1 MSFPPSLWLDL
12 VLLPSFISLYRRIT
26 KCDVVFPWRNIT
38 HLSHAFFRR
47 LNKKGTKKKKK
58 TAGNG
63 HYVPR
68 QHSFHAVFLVKVP
81 ATCCCPKRQKVIYDK
96 CPRHVSPPPYFRL
109 QKLFQ
114 TEICWRSLSPD
125 CDTSAQFT
133 FLSSITGWVQP
144 HRLPFY
150 SHTKKKRAK
159 NRARSQ
165 TQSWHTASVE
175 TETLRGDSSA
185 ATCSTRESPKALLL
199 WQNMEQ

>member
-1 MSFPPSLWLDL
+1 M
-12 VLLPSFISLYRRIT
+12 
-26 KCDVVFPWRNIT
+26 
-38 HLSHAFFRR
+38 
-47 LNKKGTKKKKK
+47 
-58 TAGNG
+58 
-63 HYVPR
+63 PR

-96 CPRHVSPPPYFRL
+96 RPRHVSPPPYFRL

-150 SHTKKKRAK
+150 SHTKKKKEQKTERD
-159 NRARSQ
+159 RRRSPG
-165 TQSWHTASVE
+165 TRPASKQRRWEEIHPRRRVQPE
-175 TETLRGDSSA
+175 SLLKPCCSDRIWNNNSQKVLRQFPFHLSRDK
-185 ATCSTRESPKALLL
+185 EIHIH
-199 WQNMEQ
+199 